1 MKIKIIR
8 RLSQFIALFLLTGF
22 ILKYSLHHNSDIRAA
37 MLIATILFILVSGY
51 LTLVYSKRI
60 KNLLK

>member
-8 RLSQFIALFLLTGF
+8 KLSQFIALFLITGF
-22 ILKYSLHHNSDIRAA
+22 ILKYSLHDNSDIRVV
-37 MLIATILFILVSGY
+37 MLVATILFVLVSGY